1 MIPVNIPKA
10 GGAVVPAICEVPEGV
25 SQIVIMVHGFESA
38 KECATGQLLF
48 RRMVPAGLGVIAY
61 DQPGHGSAEARR
73 DPLTLAACFE
83 SLAAVENA
91 AARRWPRAR
100 PVYFAS
106 SFGAYIALLYVSGRA
121 HLGRKLF
128 VRCGAVN
135 MPALLLGPASAPAA
149 RALLEK
155 QGYLQ
160 PNLGIGDPVK
170 LPARMLA
177 DLAAHDLFARFR
189 PGGAAVRMV
198 HGAADPVVPVAAAR
212 AFAER
217 FDLPITVFPGENHSL
232 NAAPATPE
240 RVADLALAFFRGE
253 DVPA

>member
-1 MIPVNIPKA
+1 MQPIHIAKA
-10 GGAVVPAICEVPEGV
+10 GGAVVPAICGVPDAAG
-25 SQIVIMVHGFESA
+25 QIVIMIHGFESSKA
-38 KECATGQLLF
+38 CATGQLLF

-73 DPLTLAACFE
+73 EPLTLDACFE

-91 AARRWPRAR
+91 AAERWPRAR

-106 SFGAYIALLYVSGRA
+106 SFGAYVALLYVSLRP
-121 HLGRKLF
+121 HLGRRLF

-135 MPALLLGPASAPAA
+135 MPTLFLGSAPDPAA
-149 RALLEK
+149 LALLER

-170 LPARMLA
+170 VSARMFA
-177 DLAAHDLFARFR
+177 DFAAHDLFKRFR
-189 PGGAAVRMV
+189 PGEAAVCMV
-198 HGAADPVVPVAAAR
+198 HGEADPVVPVAAAR
-212 AFAER
+212 AFAAR

-232 NAAPATPE
+232 NADPGTPD

-253 DVPA
+253 DAPA